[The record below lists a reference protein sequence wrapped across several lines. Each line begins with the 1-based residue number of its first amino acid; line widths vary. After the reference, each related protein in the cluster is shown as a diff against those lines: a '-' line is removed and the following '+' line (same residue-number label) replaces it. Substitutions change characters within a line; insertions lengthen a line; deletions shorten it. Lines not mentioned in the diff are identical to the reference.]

1 MKTFLNPQKLAD
13 FYIRGVIISTAMP
26 ITKNI
31 LNLNFNEK
39 RLTIKYQKGFTWKYF
54 IESMLN

>member
-1 MKTFLNPQKLAD
+1 MKTFLNPQKVGRLL
-13 FYIRGVIISTAMP
+13 YRGVIISTAMP

-31 LNLNFNEK
+31 LNFNFNEK

-54 IESMLN
+54 IESMLD